1 MAPVTICMS
10 RVKADTYRLFATYFR
25 RGESKMTS
33 EKFCHWNSAGKKAD
47 TSMISAFVFSA
58 LKTIQIKG
66 KTVNTQNTRSTMIF
80 PVF

>member
-1 MAPVTICMS
+1 
-10 RVKADTYRLFATYFR
+10 
-25 RGESKMTS
+25 MTS